1 MLKYRLLNIQP
12 KHPYLITLITLSFI
26 ILIIILYK
34 VHTYDSV
41 ATTGIITCNETC
53 EIKLTLPYD
62 KIAILNSHP
71 SLTFNNETYNID
83 NIVYGEPYLNNNIVY
98 QDITITTNLY
108 SDNPL
113 INFKILNNRQRII
126 TKIKNVILER

>member
-1 MLKYRLLNIQP
+1 MLKYRLLNLQP
-12 KHPYLITLITLSFI
+12 KLHFLLFSSLLTFI
-26 ILIIILYK
+26 ISTIVIYK
-34 VHTYDSV
+34 VYTFDSV
-41 ATTGIITCNETC
+41 ATTGIITCGETC
-53 EIKLTLPYD
+53 EIQLTLPYD

-71 SLTFNNETYNID
+71 FIYYNNETYTID
-83 NIVYGEPYLNNNIVY
+83 NTVYGEPYLNNNIVY